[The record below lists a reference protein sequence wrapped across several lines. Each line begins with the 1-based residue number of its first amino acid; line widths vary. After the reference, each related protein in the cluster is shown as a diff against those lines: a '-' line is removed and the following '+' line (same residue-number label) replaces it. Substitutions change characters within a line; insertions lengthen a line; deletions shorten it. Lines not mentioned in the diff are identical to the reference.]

1 IYREILQAAQSRK
14 VAIVIQDEKTMHAS
28 QEIFMNLFYPSTEKQ
43 FWIAPI
49 HREDLIEKIIQE
61 AELIFVSPMCWDEM
75 RRRTPA
81 EKELKTYENF
91 ISGETIDRLK
101 ELQLLT

>member
-1 IYREILQAAQSRK
+1 
-14 VAIVIQDEKTMHAS
+14 
-28 QEIFMNLFYPSTEKQ
+28 MNLFYPSTEKQ

-75 RRRTPA
+75 RKRTPA
-81 EKELKTYENF
+81 DKELKTYENF
-91 ISGETIDRLK
+91 ISEETIDHLK